1 MGVGRQQRSFFPMLL
16 ETRRT
21 LQLQPHPPGAASTSP
36 PAHDPGIADK
46 RGLLG
51 SGDEEDVQFLE
62 ALKGLVDGAV
72 KLLGADKGVGTWLM
86 SGLLRKSGMVDVRFE
101 SSARGVSLKHD

>member
-1 MGVGRQQRSFFPMLL
+1 MTDEAYTSLSADVPAI
-16 ETRRT
+16 
-21 LQLQPHPPGAASTSP
+21 AAR
-36 PAHDPGIADK
+36 

-72 KLLGADKGVGTWLM
+72 KLLGADKGIGTWLM
-86 SGLLRKSGMVDVRFE
+86 SGLLRKSGMVDVRLGLVCVGFCWCTIY
-101 SSARGVSLKHD
+101 V